1 MDTPG
6 LESYLANI
14 VAEEPPEFS
23 SETQAREHTFHA
35 AAYVQNFALKRLAA
49 SYPNAQRLANSLQ
62 TIPPGGGRMTVYR
75 FGAIVFHNV
84 SAERRALEL
93 SRLTQ
98 LAPDLTPAANVSAE
112 FAVIEDGSAS
122 PLLVDGKLRLAQM
135 TDADG
140 DLIALILAQTVA
152 VECYERIVEEMF
164 ARLEAL
170 LMRMEQRGTVSF
182 GMRSLHRL
190 IGKALNTRSEALTV
204 MRMLDDPG
212 DSARDGAALPVQRV
226 LRDEFGL
233 ADRHRSILRKLESVQ
248 DTLELLVEAARDD
261 RFVLLEAVIA
271 LLIVF
276 QVAFTL
282 LQ

>member
-1 MDTPG
+1 MDSPG

-14 VAEEPPEFS
+14 VAEAPPEFAAQTGTS
-23 SETQAREHTFHA
+23 EHTFHA
-35 AAYVQNFALKRLAA
+35 AAYVQNFALKHLAA

-93 SRLTQ
+93 SRLTE
-98 LAPDLTPAANVSAE
+98 LSPGLTPAANVSAE
-112 FAVIEDGSAS
+112 FTVIEEGSAS
-122 PLLVDGKLRLAQM
+122 PHVVDGKLRLAQM
-135 TDADG
+135 TEAHG

-152 VECYERIVEEMF
+152 VECYERIVEDLF
-164 ARLEAL
+164 SRLEAL
-170 LMRMEQRGTVSF
+170 LLRMEQRGTVSF
-182 GMRSLHRL
+182 GMRSLHQL

-204 MRMLDDPG
+204 MRMLDDPA
-212 DSARDGAALPVQRV
+212 DSARGPLFEPVHRA

-276 QVAFTL
+276 QVAFTML
-282 LQ
+282 H